1 MSPSSLGR
9 PPVAPELLGTSLCR
23 LDCRR
28 DQRAKEG
35 EGCLDPESLRDKQ
48 RHMAKGNMSLQRTAW
63 EVGGGTLVSTK
74 GLSAS
79 IRKVFVVECGASN
92 PVQSPDNPCAQSLLG
107 FCFLCMFPGSW
118 AGFMRILRAL
128 LEKEEALSMGG
139 TYAVS
144 LRGVRSQAK
153 SPQSQC

>member
-23 LDCRR
+23 LDCRQ

-48 RHMAKGNMSLQRTAW
+48 RHMAKGNMLLQRTAW

-74 GLSAS
+74 GSSAS

-92 PVQSPDNPCAQSLLG
+92 PVQSPDNPVLNPYLG
-107 FCFLCMFPGSW
+107 SVFSVCSW
-118 AGFMRILRAL
+118 AVGQG
-128 LEKEEALSMGG
+128 S
-139 TYAVS
+139 
-144 LRGVRSQAK
+144 
-153 SPQSQC
+153 